1 MSAMSRTSVS
11 EADAPTETFEI
22 SRTTRARRRPTGS
35 RRELVIWYLMR
46 ITGVG
51 LFVLAL
57 AHFSILHFIY
67 DPAQQTSDFI
77 ATQRWNQFF
86 WRAIDWSLL
95 MLVLFHAFLGMR
107 TVLQDYVRGRR
118 SRPIVLWTLY
128 AIAALLFV
136 LGTVVVLTLP
146 SPSGKP
152 V

>member
-1 MSAMSRTSVS
+1 VEVSR
-11 EADAPTETFEI
+11 I
-22 SRTTRARRRPTGS
+22 TRARAKPTGS

-46 ITGVG
+46 ITGLG

-77 ATQRWNQFF
+77 ASQRWNQFF

-95 MLVLFHAFLGMR
+95 MLVLFHSFLGMR
-107 TVLQDYVRGRR
+107 VVVQDYIRAPRVRR
-118 SRPIVLWTLY
+118 WTLWGLY
-128 AIAALLFV
+128 LIAAALFV

-146 SPSGKP
+146 TPSGAP
-152 V
+152 A